1 MILLDTH
8 TLIWLDEGSDR
19 LGTKSREAIDTAL
32 ENNELFVATISF
44 WEAAMLI
51 EKGRLTMQTGLD
63 EWRRSLINYGL
74 QELPLTGEIAISS
87 ARLPN
92 FQGDPAD
99 RIIVATARR
108 PMSSCTQRTTKYWA
122 GSMTCSALTLASEST
137 FSHADICQN
146 LE

>member
-92 FQGDPAD
+92 FHGDPAD
-99 RIIVATARR
+99 RIIVATAR
-108 PMSSCTQRTTKYWA
+108 
-122 GSMTCSALTLASEST
+122 LTNVQLHT
-137 FSHADICQN
+137 ADDKILGWQHD
-146 LE
+146 LLRFDARQ